1 MANKKIIIGPL
12 DAPILEFD
20 NVTIESTVEEAAISL
35 LGDELAV
42 DVLEPVVE
50 YKVYIDYDL
59 ISSDG
64 YRLISSDG
72 YELRPYSNY
81 DLEKLPYGTK
91 LTYFIDNRVHGE
103 FFVKD
108 VDHQTEKQFQINAQ
122 SAIGKMSS
130 QPHVGG
136 MYDDLFGA
144 VLADVL
150 GDEYEYTMTDE
161 VAELRVRGYLP
172 YGTRRSNL
180 QQLIAAYGVTI
191 LRSDAGGMLFTKL
204 GDTTPVEISEDRLY
218 TGGKVKTGEIASRVE
233 VTEHAFFFMDNVAEE
248 TVYDNTKSDMVTN
261 APVKFSKPIYPD
273 SLRCSEG
280 SLTISERGVNYA
292 IVSGT
297 GILVGKPYTHT
308 TRILAKDNPNATTE
322 KVVPLSKVTL
332 VTVANS
338 DNVLLRLA
346 EYHFNARRVKSGVVL
361 ADEKPGRRYR
371 LLDGFRRQTT
381 GFLAKM
387 STTASGKTK
396 ADCEFIANYVPK
408 AVGNAYSSLD
418 VLTAASGIWNI
429 PEKVFEKEIPYIR
442 VVLIGPGETGRRGSP
457 GEAGERATDTRAG
470 KGGKGGLGGLGGNGG
485 KILSL
490 TIDCTGLTNFAYT
503 ISRSGVR
510 FIGGGLDLNSVN
522 GASSPTGFLDI
533 FTGTVYA
540 LPGRAGEPGAD
551 GGKGGKYTHSTTGT
565 YAEAGGDVSYNGR
578 TYKGGA
584 PGSRTIINGATLGL
598 ASSMDI
604 YNGRGGGSGAAI
616 GVNGKKAGD
625 GKSTLDSKGADGVQ
639 PVKADPAN
647 GIPGSGGNGGHGGSG
662 AGGGGIEEWYNADYN
677 SVIAVYPYSGGAPGP
692 GGLPSEG
699 APGAILI
706 YS

>member
-12 DAPILEFD
+12 NAPILEFD
-20 NVTIESTVEEAAISL
+20 NVTIESVVEEAAVAL

-72 YELRPYSNY
+72 YVLRPYSNY

-130 QPHVGG
+130 QTHVGG
-136 MYDDLFGA
+136 MYDDLFGV

-161 VAELRVRGYLP
+161 VAELHVRGYLP

-180 QQLIAAYGVTI
+180 QQLITAYGVTI
-191 LRSDAGGMLFTKL
+191 LRSDMGGMLFTKL
-204 GDTTPVEISEDRLY
+204 GDTTPVEIPEDRLY

-233 VTEHAFFFMDNVAEE
+233 VTEHAYFYMDNVAEE

-280 SLTISERGVNYA
+280 SLVISERGVNYA

-322 KVVPLSKVTL
+322 KVVPLSKATL

-381 GFLAKM
+381 GFLVKM
-387 STTASGKTK
+387 SNTASGITK

-408 AVGNAYSSLD
+408 AVGNAYSSLE
-418 VLTAASGIWNI
+418 VLRTASGIWNI
-429 PEKVFEKEIPYIR
+429 PDKVFEKEIPYIR
-442 VVLIGPGETGRRGSP
+442 VVLIGPGETGQRGSN
-457 GEAGERATDTRAG
+457 GEAGERSTDTRVG
-470 KGGKGGLGGLGGNGG
+470 KGGKGGAGGEGGKGG
-485 KILSL
+485 KIVSL
-490 TIDCTGLTNFAYT
+490 TIDCTGLTNFAFT

-510 FIGGGLDLNSVN
+510 FMGGGFDLNSVN
-522 GASSPTGFLDI
+522 GASSPTGFLDV

-551 GGKGGKYTHSTTGT
+551 GGKGGKYTHSTAGS
-565 YAEAGGDVSYNGR
+565 YAEAGKDLTYNGR
-578 TYKGGA
+578 AYKGGS
-584 PGSRTIINGATLGL
+584 PGSRALLKGANIGIS
-598 ASSMDI
+598 ASMEI
-604 YNGRGGGSGAAI
+604 YAGRGGGSGAAV
-616 GVNGKKAGD
+616 GANGNKAPD
-625 GKSTLDSKGADGVQ
+625 GSRYTHSYGADGVQ
-639 PVKADPAN
+639 PVKADPASD
-647 GIPGSGGNGGHGGSG
+647 IPGSGGNGGHGGSG
-662 AGGGGIEEWYNADYN
+662 GGGGGISEWYNSDYN
-677 SVIAVYPYSGGAPGP
+677 SVISTDPYAGGAAGP

-699 APGAILI
+699 ADGAILI
-706 YS
+706 YF